1 MLREWIFDL
10 KPQQQVLLTSPP
22 LLNLQLPAA
31 GKSLQ
36 SNSGIALSPLHW
48 DNQVKQQVL
57 PCICPGERNWSLSG
71 FWEPGW
77 GDSPGS
83 ECLCTQLQLP
93 PSCLPSGH
101 AASHGELLAEGELKA
116 FVIPWPSPS
125 PGCLPKEL
133 QLRVCLE
140 GGAALSW
147 HGSSP
152 REELGDSWD

>member
-83 ECLCTQLQLP
+83 EFLCSQLQLP

-101 AASHGELLAEGELKA
+101 AASHGELLAEGGTQGICYSLA
-116 FVIPWPSPS
+116 QSITRLPS
-125 PGCLPKEL
+125 
-133 QLRVCLE
+133 Q
-140 GGAALSW
+140 GAAAQGLPW
-147 HGSSP
+147 
-152 REELGDSWD
+152 REELLYHGMAAHPGKSWD